1 VEPVASPCYI
11 VCMPRAARHTAQLDR
26 SDSLL
31 TDTERA
37 DLLSSLEASRA
48 EYAAGRYHVVK
59 PGVLRKEF
67 EAALQGQPSDEDL
80 DALLGIVRPE
90 SH

>member
-1 VEPVASPCYI
+1 
-11 VCMPRAARHTAQLDR
+11 MPRTARHSAQPDR
-26 SDSLL
+26 SDVPL

-48 EYAAGRYHVVK
+48 EYAAGRYQVVK
-59 PGVLRKEF
+59 PGMFRTEF
-67 EAALQGQPSDEDL
+67 EAILQGEPSDEDL